1 MKKIIDR
8 DGRLFG
14 KVSVID
20 ILVVLL
26 VILLAA
32 AFHVKNT
39 RLDASK
45 SDGAKEDIT
54 ITMLA
59 ENLPVNA
66 AEALRVGDKVF
77 DRERSSGGAI
87 GVITDI
93 EILPAGITEELTNGT
108 FQRLT
113 NADGRNVVLTIQGQ
127 GAVTNGRYTLNRVYE
142 LGTNAKRSFYTPY
155 VT

>member
-66 AEALRVGDKVF
+66 AEALRVG
-77 DRERSSGGAI
+77 
-87 GVITDI
+87 
-93 EILPAGITEELTNGT
+93 
-108 FQRLT
+108 
-113 NADGRNVVLTIQGQ
+113 GQ
-127 GAVTNGRYTLNRVYE
+127 GVRPGAEQRR
-142 LGTNAKRSFYTPY
+142 RHRRHH
-155 VT
+155 